1 MPFLTLGIEMLD
13 NNPMLSIKVI
23 MAVPPYDINGKGTPT
38 TGKSPMTIAMLINT
52 YKNMIQ
58 NISINFN
65 IFNNIINF
73 HHFNRKLIRYFY
85 NLS

>member
-38 TGKSPMTIAMLINT
+38 TGKSPMTIAMLMNT
-52 YKNMIQ
+52 YKNKVVVIP
-58 NISINFN
+58 IATNFP
-65 IFNNIINF
+65 NF
-73 HHFNRKLIRYFY
+73 DLV
-85 NLS
+85 